1 MGKMRDFLSMTQ
13 RERVGAIVVLVLL
26 ACSLAAIFAVRQ
38 CQRVEPVAD
47 SAEMQQ
53 LVTERDS
60 LRAAQDSLKAVIKRP
75 DKRSKLK
82 VIDEKQRVDGDI
94 KQHDAGDIKQR
105 KAGEVKKAKADE
117 VKKIKS
123 GNVKQRKAV
132 DKSPAQREMKEMD
145 RY

>member
-53 LVTERDS
+53 LVNERDS

-82 VIDEKQRVDGDI
+82 VIDEKQRVD
-94 KQHDAGDIKQR
+94 GDIKQR

>member
-53 LVTERDS
+53 LVNERDS

-82 VIDEKQRVDGDI
+82 VIDEKQRVD
-94 KQHDAGDIKQR
+94 GDIKQR

-145 RY
+145 HY

>member
-38 CQRVEPVAD
+38 CQRVEPGAD

-53 LVTERDS
+53 LVSERDS

-75 DKRSKLK
+75 DKRGKLK

-94 KQHDAGDIKQR
+94 KQR
-105 KAGEVKKAKADE
+105 KAGEVKKVKSDE

>member
-38 CQRVEPVAD
+38 CQRVEPGAD

-53 LVTERDS
+53 LVSERDS

-75 DKRSKLK
+75 DKRSNLK

-94 KQHDAGDIKQR
+94 KQR
-105 KAGEVKKAKADE
+105 KAGEVKKVKADE

>member
-1 MGKMRDFLSMTQ
+1 MRDFLSMTQ

-38 CQRVEPVAD
+38 CQRVEPGAD

-53 LVTERDS
+53 LVSERDS

-94 KQHDAGDIKQR
+94 KQR
-105 KAGEVKKAKADE
+105 KAGEVKKVKADE

>member
-38 CQRVEPVAD
+38 CQRVEPGAD

-53 LVTERDS
+53 LVSERDS

-94 KQHDAGDIKQR
+94 KQR
-105 KAGEVKKAKADE
+105 KAGEVKKVKADE

>member
-1 MGKMRDFLSMTQ
+1 MRDFLSMTQ

-53 LVTERDS
+53 LVNERDS

-82 VIDEKQRVDGDI
+82 VIDEKQRVD
-94 KQHDAGDIKQR
+94 GDIKQR

>member
-38 CQRVEPVAD
+38 CQRVEPGAD

-53 LVTERDS
+53 LVSERDS

-82 VIDEKQRVDGDI
+82 VIDEKQRVNGDI

-105 KAGEVKKAKADE
+105 KADE